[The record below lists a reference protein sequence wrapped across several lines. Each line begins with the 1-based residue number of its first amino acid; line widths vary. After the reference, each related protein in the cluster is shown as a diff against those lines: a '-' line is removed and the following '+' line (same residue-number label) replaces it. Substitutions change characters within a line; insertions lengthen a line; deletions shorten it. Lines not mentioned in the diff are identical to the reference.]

1 MKKNK
6 ILVVALLGVMLAVGM
21 ILAGCTS
28 DCNESVV
35 GSSCT
40 LSWTN
45 GRRNSGSMVC
55 GTSSCNVNEN
65 WNKTGS
71 SASCNC

>member
-1 MKKNK
+1 MKKSK
-6 ILVVALLGVMLAVGM
+6 VFVVGLIALMLVGGLVLVN
-21 ILAGCTS
+21 CTS

-35 GSSCT
+35 GASCK

-45 GRRNSGSMVC
+45 SSRDSGSMLC
-55 GTSSCNVNEN
+55 GTKSCNVNKN
-65 WNKTGS
+65 WNKVGT